1 MKNIVKTLGIGI
13 LAAIFFSALCAF
25 GISDKNAKEGD
36 MNLQDA
42 SQKLEKAIADRKFAD
57 AKEVVNQIIPWMK
70 QDIKEDKKTLGQI
83 GKSIDES
90 ELDKKTFSN
99 NLNRKNKLY
108 QSTKHLVESSPAAIR
123 VKGKDLVKMVN
134 EYASLLE

>member
-1 MKNIVKTLGIGI
+1 MKNVLKTLHKGI
-13 LAAIFFSALCAF
+13 LAFTFLGALCAF
-25 GISDKNAKEGD
+25 SIADKGAKEGD
-36 MNLQDA
+36 KNIQDA
-42 SQKLEKAIADRKFAD
+42 SQKLEKAVAERKFAD

-70 QDIKEDKKTLGQI
+70 EDIKEDKKTLGQI
-83 GKSIDES
+83 GKSIDET
-90 ELDKKTFSN
+90 ELDKKTFSK
-99 NLNRKNKLY
+99 NLSKKNKLY